1 MTFHFK
7 FYSFRLLLIL
17 SGILILTCSCDK
29 IKLYFIMIALDR
41 FIIGVI
47 NMLDFRHQTFLTLCS
62 CNSFTKAAQLLHITQ
77 PAVSQHIKYLE
88 EFYEC
93 KLFEIVNRNIIL
105 THQGELLKE
114 FAMTVFSDSKHFKE
128 NICSVQTDT
137 MQFSFGATLSIGEYV
152 MPEILSRLLTKF
164 PEMKIHMSVSNT
176 QVLLEQL
183 NKGELDF
190 IVVEGL
196 FDKSEYD
203 STLFSLE
210 KFIPV
215 CSPKSEFAN
224 KEVSFQEVTRSRL
237 ILREQGSGTREI
249 FENILQKNNYSL
261 HAFSRIIEIGNMAAI
276 KKMVS
281 NDLGITFL
289 FEVVGKKEIEDK
301 SLSVINVPGF
311 FEQREFNFVLLKD
324 SFFRERYMI
333 IYELLKQTFN
343 EVTNCY

>member
-1 MTFHFK
+1 
-7 FYSFRLLLIL
+7 
-17 SGILILTCSCDK
+17 
-29 IKLYFIMIALDR
+29 
-41 FIIGVI
+41 
-47 NMLDFRHQTFLTLCS
+47 
-62 CNSFTKAAQLLHITQ
+62 
-77 PAVSQHIKYLE
+77 
-88 EFYEC
+88 
-93 KLFEIVNRNIIL
+93 
-105 THQGELLKE
+105 
-114 FAMTVFSDSKHFKE
+114 
-128 NICSVQTDT
+128 
-137 MQFSFGATLSIGEYV
+137 SFGATLSIGEYV

-343 EVTNCY
+343 EVTNCH